1 MREHS
6 LCCYIPIIKGIT
18 VISALSFIVLFC
30 KKIRKGG
37 RNMDMRLRG
46 NVADEMDN
54 GSIGA

>member
-30 KKIRKGG
+30 KKIRK
-37 RNMDMRLRG
+37 NTFY
-46 NVADEMDN
+46 
-54 GSIGA
+54 SK